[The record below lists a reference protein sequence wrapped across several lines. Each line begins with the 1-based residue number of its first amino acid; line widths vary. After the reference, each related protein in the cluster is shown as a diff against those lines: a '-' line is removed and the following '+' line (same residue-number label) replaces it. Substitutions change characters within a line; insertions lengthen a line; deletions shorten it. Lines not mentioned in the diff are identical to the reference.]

1 MASDP
6 TARPGGDASSPT
18 RSASSS
24 GGAPLD
30 RTERMAAVFGGGL
43 LVHWGLRRGGLFG
56 LLGAAAGGTL
66 AWMGLNGRA
75 PETGDG
81 RWQVVSAKD
90 YAARFGPPPGTGARD
105 TMPAAPA
112 GSPAAV
118 RSSGS
123 SAASGTGS
131 SGASGSGS
139 TAAGPAGSSAASGT
153 GGSARPSDTA
163 SPGAGRP
170 NRPSGA

>member
-81 RWQVVSAKD
+81 RWQVVSAED
-90 YAARFGPPPGTGARD
+90 YAARFGTPPSSRTADTAGKTGA
-105 TMPAAPA
+105 
-112 GSPAAV
+112 
-118 RSSGS
+118 
-123 SAASGTGS
+123 
-131 SGASGSGS
+131 
-139 TAAGPAGSSAASGT
+139 
-153 GGSARPSDTA
+153 DTA
-163 SPGAGRP
+163 GTTATGTAGRAP
-170 NRPSGA
+170 GV